1 MSSISN
7 LLEIGRQGIRA
18 HQQSLATTAHN
29 ISNVNTKGFSR
40 QEAILETSP
49 PLSGLI
55 GSGVRVSEVRR
66 NVDTFLEAQL
76 TDLTSALGQLS
87 ARQNLLVQAQGAVT
101 ETNNSGIAQSISAFF
116 NAVRDVATNP
126 EDTVQ
131 RTVLVNQ
138 ANAVADQLTQAGQT
152 FENLRR
158 NADGEIGRH
167 ITTINDLASRI
178 ASLNDQ
184 IYKAEAGGKSALDL
198 RDKRQSSINDLAE
211 LVNVTTLDMP
221 DGVTVEVGGQLL
233 VGGNQ
238 ANSLAQVADAEKP
251 GLNDVAFVRTDGTKL
266 VITSQIGDGKIKGLL
281 TLRDSDIVGF
291 QDRLDRLAAVLVT
304 TFNEQH
310 KIGFGLDGST
320 NTNFFGPL
328 SPNAPLAKATNTG
341 GAVGTSVTISTPA
354 SLTFDTYQI
363 TFSAPGTFDVLDTT
377 KGTTVLSA
385 QSYTSGNPIV
395 FDGITAV
402 LTNGSGPPA
411 TGDIFTVTAH
421 QGAAKGFSVAVTNTD
436 KIAASSTLAGI
447 PGNNVNAL
455 ALVDI
460 QTTRQSTL
468 GNVTLNDYQA
478 ITAGNVGSTTAD
490 VQSSKAEKEAELEQ
504 AKSLREGV
512 SGVSLDEELTN
523 LLSFQR
529 FFEASARLIT
539 VANTLLGTVISLGQ

>member
-29 ISNVNTKGFSR
+29 ISNLNTKGFSR

-49 PLSGLI
+49 PLNGLI
-55 GSGVRVSEVRR
+55 GSGVRVNEVRR

-76 TDLTSALGQLS
+76 TDLKSALGQLS
-87 ARQNLLVQAQGAVT
+87 ARQNLLIQAQGVVT
-101 ETNNSGIAQSISAFF
+101 ETDNNGISQSIGAFF
-116 NAVRDVATNP
+116 NALRDVATNP
-126 EDTVQ
+126 EDIVQ
-131 RTVLVNQ
+131 RTVLLNK
-138 ANAVADQLTQAGQT
+138 ANAVVDQLTQAGQT

-158 NADGEIGRH
+158 NADGEIGNH

-184 IYKAEAGGKSALDL
+184 IFKAESGGQSALDL

-211 LVNVTTLDMP
+211 LVNVTTLDMA

-238 ANSLAQVADAEKP
+238 ANSLAQAPDAEKP

-478 ITAGNVGSTTAD
+478 ITAGNVGSTTAE
-490 VQSSKAEKEAELEQ
+490 VQSSKTEKEAELEQ

-539 VANTLLGTVISLGQ
+539 VADTLLGTVISLGQ